1 MTSQYAHPT
10 HDAKPARARRKP
22 VLRVSQGASVV
33 STSGNRKRFDES
45 FKRWQ
50 RTKAFHAVS
59 ETAGVVE
66 ELSRSRDAGYF

>member
-1 MTSQYAHPT
+1 MNSEHAHPT
-10 HDAKPARARRKP
+10 QDAKPARTRRKT
-22 VLRVSQGASVV
+22 VLRETQGASVV

-50 RTKAFHAVS
+50 RTKAFHTVS

-66 ELSRSRDAGYF
+66 ELRRSRDAGYF

>member
-1 MTSQYAHPT
+1 MPSTHSHPT
-10 HDAKPARARRKP
+10 HDAKPIRARCKP
-22 VLRVSQGASVV
+22 VLRVPLGASVV

-66 ELSRSRDAGYF
+66 QLRRSRDAGYF

>member
-1 MTSQYAHPT
+1 MTSQYVHPT

-50 RTKAFHAVS
+50 RTKAFQTVS

-66 ELSRSRDAGYF
+66 QLRRSRDAGYF

>member
-1 MTSQYAHPT
+1 MTSQYARPT

-50 RTKAFHAVS
+50 RTKAFHTVS

-66 ELSRSRDAGYF
+66 ELRRSRDAGYF